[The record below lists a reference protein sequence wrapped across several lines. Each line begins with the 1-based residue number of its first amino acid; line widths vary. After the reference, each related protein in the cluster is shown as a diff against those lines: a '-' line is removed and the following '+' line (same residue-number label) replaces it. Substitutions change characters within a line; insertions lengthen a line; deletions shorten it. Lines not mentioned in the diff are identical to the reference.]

1 MFKYLCN
8 KKKWRLV
15 NIDRFFPD
23 QKLLV
28 NTRKSVRFVL
38 CESNKIVLV
47 HGRTNGLASQGFEPT
62 FFSLY
67 QIMIMGNVGDYSILV
82 CKTSSTVRSYRE
94 KSWKEKGK

>member
-1 MFKYLCN
+1 MYNHLYN

-15 NIDRFFPD
+15 NIDRLFPD

-47 HGRTNGLASQGFEPT
+47 HGRNGLASQG
-62 FFSLY
+62 L
-67 QIMIMGNVGDYSILV
+67 
-82 CKTSSTVRSYRE
+82 
-94 KSWKEKGK
+94 